1 MKDELDEALAKYEAK
16 KILEQDYISRNDVI
30 TIVAKKYLFKDQT
43 DFPQCVR
50 LIAKQVK
57 SLPVYHLNPAQWIPV
72 TERLPEDKIN
82 PLTED
87 FYEYPVTVEIRG
99 KRDVRYYKF
108 GKPIGWDEPHWF
120 FGSGIMDDFVIAWM
134 PLPEPYKAESEDKE

>member
-1 MKDELDEALAKYEAK
+1 MTNEEARKILDSSLVWQKMVDEECEALGMAIKA
-16 KILEQDYISRNDVI
+16 LEQ
-30 TIVAKKYLFKDQT
+30 TK
-43 DFPQCVR
+43 
-50 LIAKQVK
+50 
-57 SLPVYHLNPAQWIPV
+57 WIPV
-72 TERLPEDKIN
+72 TDRLPEDKIN

-134 PLPEPYKAESEDKE
+134 PLPEPYKEDCEGE